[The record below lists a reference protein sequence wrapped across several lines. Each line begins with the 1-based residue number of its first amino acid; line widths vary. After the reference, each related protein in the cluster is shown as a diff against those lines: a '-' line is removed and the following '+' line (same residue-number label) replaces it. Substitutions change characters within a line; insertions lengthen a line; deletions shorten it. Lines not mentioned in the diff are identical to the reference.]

1 VLTPR
6 ATIYKIAKAHILLYF
21 GGSSGTLPSSLRGL
35 DTVQQ
40 NSLKDKLEF
49 LGQNNHDN
57 MEELKKFEC
66 KRQKEDLG
74 SEPKVVVDESQ
85 INNYLKEAWKELE
98 NLDAKVANFKTNI
111 MKGNTIKAE
120 VPSNIISKLKEKEVE
135 CMFMN
140 KCSERS

>member
-1 VLTPR
+1 
-6 ATIYKIAKAHILLYF
+6 
-21 GGSSGTLPSSLRGL
+21 
-35 DTVQQ
+35 
-40 NSLKDKLEF
+40 
-49 LGQNNHDN
+49 
-57 MEELKKFEC
+57 
-66 KRQKEDLG
+66 
-74 SEPKVVVDESQ
+74 VVVDESQ

>member
-1 VLTPR
+1 MLTPR

-57 MEELKKFEC
+57 MEELNKFEC

>member
-1 VLTPR
+1 MLTPR

-49 LGQNNHDN
+49 LGQNTHDN
-57 MEELKKFEC
+57 MEEFKKFEY

>member
-1 VLTPR
+1 MLTPK

-21 GGSSGTLPSSLRGL
+21 GGSSGTLPSSLKGL

-49 LGQNNHDN
+49 LSQHTHEN
-57 MEELKKFEC
+57 MEEFKKFEY

-74 SEPKVVVDESQ
+74 NEPKLVVDESQ

-111 MKGNTIKAE
+111 MKGNPAKAE
-120 VPSNIISKLKEKEVE
+120 IPSNIISKLKEKEVE
-135 CMFMN
+135 CIFQI